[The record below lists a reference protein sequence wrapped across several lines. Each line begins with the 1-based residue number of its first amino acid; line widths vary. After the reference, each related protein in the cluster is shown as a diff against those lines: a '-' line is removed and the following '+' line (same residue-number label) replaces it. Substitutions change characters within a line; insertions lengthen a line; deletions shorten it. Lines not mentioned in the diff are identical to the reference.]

1 MLRLRR
7 DIMLFPGGKQKAFTM
22 SYDDG
27 VTQDERLIA
36 YMNQYGIKG
45 TFNLNAGLMGDN
57 DRIVRDGFALSNT
70 TKHI

>member
-7 DIMLFPGGKQKAFTM
+7 DVPLFPQGKPKALTL

-36 YMNQYGIKG
+36 LMKKYGIRG
-45 TFNLNAGLMGDN
+45 TFNLNPGVMGHKDWLVQ
-57 DRIVRDGFALSNT
+57 RGG
-70 TKHI
+70 